1 MNEES
6 LPIILRSLNL
16 PAMAQLHPDAIV
28 RAEEANWGYLRFLHY
43 LAETEAND
51 RLARKI
57 ERLIKEAGLPPGQ
70 TFDTLDRSKMPDKA
84 RRQLA
89 NLLSGDFVRRG
100 DTLLA
105 FGLPGRGKTAFCAA
119 LARALI
125 EKHQLKVLFL
135 PAFKL
140 VSRLLVAKRD
150 LKLDAYLAKLHRLD
164 AIIVDD
170 LGSYVEQ
177 STAEIDVLFSFFSD
191 RYEKQRSVIVTSNL
205 VFSQWDKIFKNPMT
219 AQAVVDRLVHAPSQH
234 LRCGT
239 FTPSRLLDQPV
250 DAARLHNRRPI

>member
-1 MNEES
+1 MNPDS

-16 PAMAQLHPDAIV
+16 PAMARLHPEAIT
-28 RAEEANWGYLRFLHY
+28 RAEEGNWGYLRFLHY

-51 RLARKI
+51 RLARRI
-57 ERLIKEAGLPPGQ
+57 ERLLKDAGLPPGQ
-70 TFDTLDRSKMPDKA
+70 TFDQLDQGKLPDKA

-119 LARALI
+119 LGRALI
-125 EKHQLKVLFL
+125 EKHQLKILFL

-140 VSRLLVAKRD
+140 VARLLVAKRD
-150 LKLDAYLAKLHRLD
+150 LKFDALLAKLHRFD
-164 AIIVDD
+164 AVIVDD
-170 LGSYVEQ
+170 LGSYIEQ
-177 STAEIDVLFSFFSD
+177 SPAEVDVLFSFFAD
-191 RYEKQRSVIVTSNL
+191 RYEKQRSLIVTSNL

-219 AQAVVDRLVHAPSQH
+219 AQAVVARLVHRAIV
-234 LRCGT
+234 LE
-239 FTPSRLLDQPV
+239 FTGESFRAK
-250 DAARLHNRRPI
+250 AAKQRQAS